1 VELRDIR
8 DLDGCRA
15 VVGVQEQVWGRDSE
29 VVPASLLVAS
39 IKRGGVLVGA
49 YEGTELVGFV
59 WSLPGWRDGD
69 RTHWSHMLGV
79 VPDARGHR
87 TGERLKWAQRDRVLA
102 QGVALVEWTFDPLQA
117 LNAHLN
123 LSILGSVARAYLVDV
138 YGRMSGPL
146 HRGTP
151 TDRLV
156 AEWWLERPHVQRR
169 HERRDQ
175 AASSSVASFTARSRE
190 VMDASPALTARAEAG
205 WDACG
210 DVRTD
215 LDDARVTIA
224 VPARFGEMQQT
235 ATDLAV
241 AWRDATRRAFQT
253 YLARGYQAVDFFVD
267 RQRGGGM
274 YLLSRP
280 EA

>member
-1 VELRDIR
+1 MELRDIR

-39 IKRGGVLVGA
+39 IKRGGVLIGA
-49 YEGTELVGFV
+49 YEGAELVGFV
-59 WSLPGWRDGD
+59 WSLPGWRDGE

-79 VPDARGHR
+79 LPSARGQR

-102 QGVALVEWTFDPLQA
+102 QGVSLIEWTFDPLQA

-123 LSILGSVARAYLVDV
+123 LSILGSVAGVYLVDV

-146 HRGTP
+146 HRGTA

-169 HERRDQ
+169 FVQRDR
-175 AASSSVASFTARSRE
+175 AARPSVVSFAARSRD
-190 VMDASPALTARAEAG
+190 VIAAPPALTAHADGE
-205 WDACG
+205 WDTCG
-210 DVRTD
+210 DARTD
-215 LDDARVTIA
+215 LDAARVTIA

-235 ATDLAV
+235 ATDLALV
-241 AWRDATRRAFQT
+241 WRDATRRAFQA
-253 YLARGYQAVDFFVD
+253 YFDRGYRAVDFFVD
-267 RQRGGGM
+267 RERGGGR
-274 YLLSRP
+274 YLLARP
-280 EA
+280 